1 MGAPVANRGQARNLL
16 PRTRSGTR
24 RPPNVY
30 LGMLKAA
37 RFANVL
43 LLSIGGAWPTMVVLA
58 VLAVLGVPPYAGI
71 LTDLRG
77 LFSLLIG

>member
-1 MGAPVANRGQARNLL
+1 MGAPVANRGAGPEPAPTHTVRN
-16 PRTRSGTR
+16 PAATQ
-24 RPPNVY
+24 VY